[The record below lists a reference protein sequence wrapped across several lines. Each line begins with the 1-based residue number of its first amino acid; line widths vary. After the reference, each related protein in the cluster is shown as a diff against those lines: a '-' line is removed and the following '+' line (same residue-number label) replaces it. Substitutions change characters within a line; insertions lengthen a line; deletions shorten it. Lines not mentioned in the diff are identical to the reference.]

1 MVDKLRDTAAKKEF
15 VRKIMK
21 PNPKN
26 PLPIDSGGRGQA
38 DEKKPLKTK
47 KRLGE
52 ILIEGGLLTRGQLEE
67 ALPYQKKSGLK
78 LGQFLVREGIV
89 SEVQIVDMISN
100 QLNLE
105 KYSTE
110 AYQID
115 AELANVIPAD
125 MAFRYQAVPLKKNHL
140 LLTIA
145 MIDPMDINAVDAIEV
160 YTNNEVE
167 TVICTEQDLNQLLST
182 LYGTYSGIG
191 GVLEDMEEMQYDK
204 EIEKAAITE
213 DVEVSSLQG
222 MAEEAPVIRLVNS
235 ILSQAV
241 REGASDIH
249 ISPEKDYVQVRFRVD
264 GKLHDVPAP
273 PKSMFLPIISRLKI
287 LANMDISIARVPQ
300 DGRFTV
306 KMKNKEINVRASTI
320 PSIYG
325 ENLVLRLLDTSSG
338 VYSLERLGMSEMDR
352 NKIVSVINRSYGMIL
367 STGPTG
373 SGKSTSLYS
382 ILKTINKPDTN
393 IITVEDPVEYRI
405 EKICQV
411 QLNRKAGMTFADG
424 LRSILRQDPDVI
436 MVGEIRDTETATV
449 AVQAA
454 LTGHKVLSTLHTN
467 DAAGAITRFIDMG
480 IEPFLVASTMIVS
493 FAQRLV
499 RTICPHCKK
508 PYKAPPEVLEYWGL
522 ANNRQAGFLHGAGCF
537 NCMHTGYKGRTGIY
551 EVLLID
557 DMIQNLILKKQS
569 SHRISRTAKEA
580 GNFMTLKEDA
590 AHKIKQGITTF
601 EEAAS
606 AVMT

>member
-1 MVDKLRDTAAKKEF
+1 MKLKK
-15 VRKIMK
+15 K
-21 PNPKN
+21 
-26 PLPIDSGGRGQA
+26 
-38 DEKKPLKTK
+38 
-47 KRLGE
+47 LGE
-52 ILIEGGLLTRGQLEE
+52 ILVEGSLITEKQLYK
-67 ALPYQKKSGLK
+67 ALPIQKKSNLK
-78 LGQFLVREGIV
+78 LGQFLVQQGVV
-89 SEVQIVDMISN
+89 SEAQVVDMISS
-100 QLNLE
+100 QLNIE
-105 KYSTE
+105 QYSAVKYPLDT
-110 AYQID
+110 
-115 AELANVIPAD
+115 ELANVLPAD
-125 MAFRYQAVPLKKNHL
+125 MAFKYQAAPLKKSGL

-145 MIDPMDINAVDAIEV
+145 MLDPVDINAIDAIEV

-167 TVICTEQDLNQLLST
+167 TLICTEQDLNQLLSG

-204 EIEKAAITE
+204 EADKPQTTE

-235 ILSQAV
+235 ILSQGV

-264 GKLHDVPAP
+264 GKLHEVPAP
-273 PKSMFLPIISRLKI
+273 PKAMFLPIISRLKI
-287 LANMDISIARVPQ
+287 LSNMDISISRIPQ

-306 KMKNKEINVRASTI
+306 KMKNKEINIRSSTM

-338 VYSLERLGMSEMDR
+338 ILSLERLGMSE
-352 NKIVSVINRSYGMIL
+352 NNRQQIETMIRKPYGMIL

-382 ILKTINKPDTN
+382 ILKAINQPDIN
-393 IITVEDPVEYRI
+393 IVTVEDPVEYRI
-405 EKICQV
+405 EKIRQI

-436 MVGEIRDTETATV
+436 MVGEIRDSETATI

-454 LTGHKVLSTLHTN
+454 LTGHRVFSTLHTN

-480 IEPFLVASTMIVS
+480 IEPFLVSSVMIAS

-499 RTICPHCKK
+499 RTICPQCKTSYK
-508 PYKAPPEVLEYWGL
+508 PPDELLEFWGL
-522 ANNRQAGFLHGAGCF
+522 DKSETNNFKQGKRCF

-551 EVLLID
+551 EVLVID
-557 DMIQNLILKKQS
+557 DMIQKMILKNNTSQEIGRAAKQACNL
-569 SHRISRTAKEA
+569 T
-580 GNFMTLKEDA
+580 TLKENA
-590 AHKIKQGITTF
+590 AEKIKQGITTF
-601 EEAAS
+601 KEATS
-606 AVMT
+606 AVLI

>member
-1 MVDKLRDTAAKKEF
+1 M
-15 VRKIMK
+15 MK

-26 PLPIDSGGRGQA
+26 PMPLDSGGGGQA
-38 DEKKPLKTK
+38 GEKKPLKTK

-105 KYSTE
+105 KYSAE

-115 AELANVIPAD
+115 TELAHVIPAD

-191 GVLEDMEEMQYDK
+191 GVLEDMEDMQYDK
-204 EIEKAAITE
+204 EIEKAAVTE

-222 MAEEAPVIRLVNS
+222 MAEEAPVIRLVNT

-352 NKIVSVINRSYGMIL
+352 NKLVSVINRSYGMIL

-508 PYKAPPEVLEYWGL
+508 PHNAPPEVLEYWGL
-522 ANNRQAGFLHGAGCF
+522 TNNRKARFLHGTGCF

-557 DMIQNLILKKQS
+557 DMIQNMILKKQS
-569 SHRISRTAKEA
+569 SQKIGRAAKEA
-580 GNFMTLKEDA
+580 GSFMTLKEDA
-590 AHKIKQGITTF
+590 AQKIKQGITTF

-606 AVMT
+606 AVLT